1 MRKVLLATTA
11 LVAMS
16 VTAAQADVSISGEG
30 VFEVY
35 TPDEGAQSFST
46 DGAITVKGT
55 TTTDSGLTF
64 TALSQLKFEGVN
76 VDSDADAMAA
86 VTTSGN
92 YTSNNDSYIDIAGDF
107 GNVRMGNTDDALDLN
122 DGALAANM
130 DLEGTGGP
138 SKGSIHGTAVG
149 GDSQNISW
157 TSPSMSGAKI
167 YVSVDADGANTAY
180 GANYSMGM
188 INLVAQSDETSTVIG
203 ASLSANGFTVGMG
216 SKAKD
221 ASPTRSKIKSTDIG
235 LSYTM
240 GDIKFVATSA
250 QGKESNNVNRTDKYK
265 NVGVAYTIAP
275 GVTAMI
281 ESGDYERSDVAG
293 AAGKSSATWAALSVK
308 F

>member
-16 VTAAQADVSISGEG
+16 VTAAQADVSISGQG
-30 VFEVY
+30 VFEAH
-35 TPDEGAQSFST
+35 TPDEGAQTFST
-46 DGAITVKGT
+46 DGAITIKGT
-55 TTTDSGLTF
+55 TVSDSGLTF
-64 TALSQLKFEGVN
+64 TALSQRKFEGGT
-76 VDSDADAMAA
+76 A
-86 VTTSGN
+86 
-92 YTSNNDSYIDIAGDF
+92 NDSYIDIAGEF

-122 DGALAANM
+122 DGAFGSNM

-138 SKGSIHGTAVG
+138 ASGAINGTAVG

-157 TSPSMSGAKI
+157 TSPSVSGAKV

-188 INLVAQSDETSTVIG
+188 ITFVAQSDETSTAVG
-203 ASLSANGFTVGMG
+203 ASMSANGFTVGMA
-216 SKAKD
+216 SKAVD
-221 ASPTRSKIKSTDIG
+221 ATPTASKRKSSDIG

-240 GDIKFVATSA
+240 GDITFVATSA
-250 QGKESNNVNRTDKYK
+250 QGKESNAVNRTDKYK

-281 ESGDYERSDVAG
+281 ESGDYDRSDVAG
-293 AAGKSSATWAALSVK
+293 AAGKSSATWAAIAVD

>member
-16 VTAAQADVSISGEG
+16 VTAAQADVSISGQG
-30 VFEVY
+30 VFEAY
-35 TPDEGAQSFST
+35 TPDEGAQTFTT
-46 DGAITVKGT
+46 DGGITVKGT
-55 TTTDSGLTF
+55 STSDSGLTF
-64 TALSQLKFEGVN
+64 TALAQLKFEGVR
-76 VDSDADAMAA
+76 VDTNADASATGYA
-86 VTTSGN
+86 Q
-92 YTSNNDSYIDIAGDF
+92 NNDSYIDVAGDF
-107 GNVRMGNTDDALDLN
+107 GNIRMGRTDDALDLN
-122 DGALAANM
+122 DGAFGSNM

-138 SKGSIHGTAVG
+138 ASGAINGTAVG

-157 TSPSMSGAKI
+157 TSPSVSGAKV

-180 GANYSMGM
+180 GANYSMGA
-188 INLVAQSDETSTVIG
+188 ITVVAQSDETATAMG
-203 ASLSANGFTVGMG
+203 ASVTANGFTVGMA

-221 ASPTRSKIKSTDIG
+221 ATPTRSKIKSSDIG

-250 QGKESNNVNRTDKYK
+250 QGKESNAANRTDKYK

-293 AAGKSSATWAALSVK
+293 AAGKSSATWAAIAVS